1 MTHYKANKHR
11 GRHIIRM
18 YSPKNQCAVKLESA
32 LEAAF
37 ARGLELDPNVK
48 SYASQPETMSCD
60 GQSYTPDFLVV
71 YHSGRGKYIEVH
83 QSSRVDAEY
92 AQKLKK
98 FSAYSVKTT
107 GRPIE
112 LVTERYINLG
122 CTRAYEQML
131 FIAADVIPDDLLLC
145 DLPHS
150 LTLGELVSCL
160 AERDNAPLS
169 LAYKLIIDAWYD
181 TDLRNCL
188 SSETILTAN
197 QKVRGG
203 DSCSA

>member
-48 SYASQPETMSCD
+48 RYASQPETMSCD

-71 YHSGRGKYIEVH
+71 YHRGRDKYIEVH
-83 QSSRVDAEY
+83 ESYRVDAEY
-92 AQKLKK
+92 AQKIKK
-98 FSAYSVKTT
+98 FSAYSLKST
-107 GRPIE
+107 GRTIE
-112 LVTERYINLG
+112 LVTECRINLA

-131 FIAADVIPDDLLLC
+131 FIAADVIPDDLLPC
-145 DLPHS
+145 DLPRS
-150 LTLGELVSCL
+150 LTLGELVSLL
-160 AERDNAPLS
+160 AEIDDAPLS
-169 LAYKLIIDAWYD
+169 LAYKLIIDGWYD

-188 SSETILTAN
+188 SSENVLTAN
-197 QKVRGG
+197 PNVRGG
-203 DSCSA
+203 ESCSV